1 MENKKNEIFI
11 VSVEDTIK
19 YGIIKAAIIGRV
31 RWWCQYNKDNKV
43 KDRFHNGEWWSGFMS
58 PKVFAEQ
65 LGLPETT
72 VKNNLVSLTKH
83 EILIKDKFNKKGFDK
98 TNWYRINPNPPQIQS
113 SYLKD
118 TTIVSERYND
128 SIGEIQST
136 VSERY
141 NHRIVEG
148 EPIPVSLSVNQNVKQ
163 SVSISVNPPVNPF
176 VEEQYEC
183 EPELIFN
190 EIEEQLELEQ
200 LQLELMLNEISV
212 EEKLIK
218 IKEIIKFDKFKTP
231 DERGMAF
238 MEKEKLEKELK
249 QLTIK

>member
-1 MENKKNEIFI
+1 MEHKHYYC
-11 VSVEDTIK
+11 SVEDTIK
-19 YGIIKAAIIGRV
+19 YGIVKAAIIGRV

-65 LGLPETT
+65 LGIPETT
-72 VKNNLVSLTKH
+72 IKNNLVSLTND

-113 SYLKD
+113 SYRKD

-148 EPIPVSLSVNQNVKQ
+148 EPIPVSLSVNQNVTHTDKLP
-163 SVSISVNPPVNPF
+163 INPPVNTS
-176 VEEQYEC
+176 
-183 EPELIFN
+183 L
-190 EIEEQLELEQ
+190 EEQLEHVMNLIIENKFETSDARGHAYEQKGILE
-200 LQLELMLNEISV
+200 
-212 EEKLIK
+212 IK
-218 IKEIIKFDKFKTP
+218 
-231 DERGMAF
+231 
-238 MEKEKLEKELK
+238 LK
-249 QLTIK
+249 QLSND

>member
-43 KDRFHNGEWWSGFMS
+43 KDRFHNGEWWSGFMA

-72 VKNNLVSLTKH
+72 VKNNLVSLTND

-113 SYLKD
+113 SYRKD

-141 NHRIVEG
+141 NHSIVEG

-163 SVSISVNPPVNPF
+163 TDKLPVNPPVNPP
-176 VEEQYEC
+176 VEVIKLTNTDIK
-183 EPELIFN
+183 ELIPVVKNIDAPEDTCYWVICLIKGEDIINSRKEQIRKYKHYFN
-190 EIEEQLELEQ
+190 KGTLLPKFLEQELEC
-200 LQLELMLNEISV
+200 
-212 EEKLIK
+212 
-218 IKEIIKFDKFKTP
+218 
-231 DERGMAF
+231 
-238 MEKEKLEKELK
+238 
-249 QLTIK
+249 